1 MSLVGSLEDL
11 GLADILQIVSLSRKS
26 GMLMLRSESGDG
38 RIMLRDGLVQGAAI
52 KGEPEDLRALL
63 LAQGCVDAQAFD
75 RARSLAGSES
85 IALDEALQR
94 ECDLPPDR
102 LTSVRREHVER
113 SVLRMFGWRT
123 GEFSFEIRDELS
135 SDDRELLL
143 PSGLNSQ
150 YLAMEATR
158 LGDEFAQS
166 GAPRAQALED
176 HDDGDA
182 LEPVFSGEDSA
193 DADTDPMPTEE
204 PKPLPS

>member
-38 RIMLRDGLVQGAAI
+38 RILLRDGLVQGAAI

-63 LAQGCVDAQAFD
+63 LAQGCVDGAGFD

-85 IALDEALQR
+85 IGLDLALQR
-94 ECDLPPDR
+94 ECGLAPDR
-102 LTSVRREHVER
+102 LTALRREHVER

-123 GEFSFEIRDELS
+123 GEFSFEIGDDLSVADRDLM
-135 SDDRELLL
+135 L

-150 YLAMEATR
+150 YLADG
-158 LGDEFAQS
+158 GDPA
-166 GAPRAQALED
+166 R
-176 HDDGDA
+176 
-182 LEPVFSGEDSA
+182 
-193 DADTDPMPTEE
+193 
-204 PKPLPS
+204 